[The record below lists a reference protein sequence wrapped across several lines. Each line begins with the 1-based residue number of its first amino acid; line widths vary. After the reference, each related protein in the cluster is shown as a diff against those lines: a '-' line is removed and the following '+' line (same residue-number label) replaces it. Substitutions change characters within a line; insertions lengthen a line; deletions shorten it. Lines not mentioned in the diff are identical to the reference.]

1 MNKTPQRRVPK
12 TYTFRLDLLNKFE
25 EMVPLGERSALI
37 EKLLTREL
45 ARLSRATKA

>member
-1 MNKTPQRRVPK
+1 MTKKPQRRVQK

-25 EMVPLGERSALI
+25 EMVPQGERSALL

-45 ARLSRATKA
+45 ARLSRVTKA

>member
-25 EMVPLGERSALI
+25 EMVPLGERSALLD
-37 EKLLTREL
+37 KLLTREL
-45 ARLSRATKA
+45 ARLSRAAKA